1 MHPLSYDP
9 IYTIEIMVSKHSLEY
24 LKGFLGATQCRE
36 RLGGHIV
43 SVRSIDKDFFL
54 NERDLK
60 NTVAIEFLAD
70 LE

>member
-1 MHPLSYDP
+1 MCIHSVKTLF
-9 IYTIEIMVSKHSLEY
+9 IVSKHSFEY
-24 LKGFLGATQCRE
+24 LKGFVGASQCRE

-43 SVRSIDKDFFL
+43 SVRSIDRDFFI

>member
-1 MHPLSYDP
+1 M
-9 IYTIEIMVSKHSLEY
+9 MVSKHSFEY
-24 LKGFLGATQCRE
+24 LKGFVGASQCRE
-36 RLGGHIV
+36 RLGGHNV
-43 SVRSIDKDFFL
+43 SVRSIDKEFFL

>member
-1 MHPLSYDP
+1 
-9 IYTIEIMVSKHSLEY
+9 MVSKHSLEY
-24 LKGFLGATQCRE
+24 LKGFLGATQCRK

>member
-1 MHPLSYDP
+1 M
-9 IYTIEIMVSKHSLEY
+9 MVSKHSFEY
-24 LKGFLGATQCRE
+24 FKGFVGASQCRE
-36 RLGGHIV
+36 RLGGHTV
-43 SVRSIDKDFFL
+43 SVRSIDKEFFL